1 MLVYSCGK
9 SILKDRVKTSSEIAE
24 LALQIFIV
32 IKDLQVRTYLCTR
45 VRLEDC

>member
-9 SILKDRVKTSSEIAE
+9 SILKDRVKTLSE

-32 IKDLQVRTYLCTR
+32 IKDLQVRTYLCTH